1 MVVDGLLLVVVTLA
15 VVVAAVVILA
25 VVVVVVVGPSL
36 PWLVQTSLVLV
47 VPMRVRLDCKTAME
61 LELHNW

>member
-1 MVVDGLLLVVVTLA
+1 MVEDGLLLVILVVILV
-15 VVVAAVVILA
+15 VVVAVIIA
-25 VVVVVVVGPSL
+25 VVVVVGPSL

-47 VPMRVRLDCKTAME
+47 VPMHVRLDCKTAME